1 MRPREQRS
9 PAARSDHHG
18 HYFLTRAEREGVRS
32 GHGGTLERCWM
43 EAKTAARVPPTRA
56 RTLSPPLTSPG
67 RGGDTRRQV
76 HKAPVD
82 IRRSLRH
89 SRGTRDGRGPDPCAT
104 RPAACASAGARPVPC
119 TGSSA
124 SRCRSYCLPQPG
136 PLPPSASPRQQLK
149 LRDSEALFSPYAL
162 QVLAR
167 PHTSLWRAQARPMS
181 LRTLLIALPRC
192 ADQ

>member
-1 MRPREQRS
+1 VRAS
-9 PAARSDHHG
+9 GAA
-18 HYFLTRAEREGVRS
+18 
-32 GHGGTLERCWM
+32 
-43 EAKTAARVPPTRA
+43 TAARWNVAGWRRRLPRACPQRAPARCRRHSPARDVAAIPVGRSIRRPWVSAVASAIVVEPAMAVALTRVPPALR
-56 RTLSPPLTSPG
+56 LVPELG
-67 RGGDTRRQV
+67 RGLCHVRV
-76 HKAPVD
+76 PVLPGAG
-82 IRRSLRH
+82 RTACL
-89 SRGTRDGRGPDPCAT
+89 SR
-104 RPAACASAGARPVPC
+104 
-119 TGSSA
+119 
-124 SRCRSYCLPQPG
+124 G

>member
-18 HYFLTRAEREGVRS
+18 HCFLTRAEREGVRS

-76 HKAPVD
+76 HKAPVG

-89 SRGTRDGRGPDPCAT
+89 SCGTRDGRGPDPCAT
-104 RPAACASAGARPVPC
+104 RPAACARAGRGLCHVRVPVLPGAGRTAC
-119 TGSSA
+119 L
-124 SRCRSYCLPQPG
+124 SRG

>member
-67 RGGDTRRQV
+67 RGGDTHRQV

-82 IRRSLRH
+82 IGRSLRH
-89 SRGTRDGRGPDPCAT
+89 SRGTREGRGPDPCAT
-104 RPAACASAGARPVPC
+104 RPAACASAFQVPVVLPASAGAVATVSKPA
-119 TGSSA
+119 TA
-124 SRCRSYCLPQPG
+124 TET
-136 PLPPSASPRQQLK
+136 A
-149 LRDSEALFSPYAL
+149 SEALFSRYAL

-167 PHTSLWRAQARPMS
+167 PHKSLAGSSKTDEPS
-181 LRTLLIALPRC
+181 LS
-192 ADQ
+192 

>member
-67 RGGDTRRQV
+67 RGGDTHRQV

-82 IRRSLRH
+82 IGRSLRH
-89 SRGTRDGRGPDPCAT
+89 SRGPARAVALTRVP
-104 RPAACASAGARPVPC
+104 PALRLVPVP
-119 TGSSA
+119 
-124 SRCRSYCLPQPG
+124 SRCRSYCLLQPG

-149 LRDSEALFSPYAL
+149 LRAKHCSLATPSRFWRAL
-162 QVLAR
+162 
-167 PHTSLWRAQARPMS
+167 TSLWRAQARPMS
-181 LRTLLIALPRC
+181 LA
-192 ADQ
+192 

>member
-43 EAKTAARVPPTRA
+43 EAKTAARVPPRAPARCRRHSPARDVAAIPIGRSIRRPWISAVASAIAVVPAMAVALTRV
-56 RTLSPPLTSPG
+56 PPALRLVPVLG
-67 RGGDTRRQV
+67 RGLCHVRV
-76 HKAPVD
+76 PV
-82 IRRSLRH
+82 LP
-89 SRGTRDGRGPDPCAT
+89 G
-104 RPAACASAGARPVPC
+104 
-119 TGSSA
+119 
-124 SRCRSYCLPQPG
+124 CRSYYLPQPG
-136 PLPPSASPRQQLK
+136 PLPSCPRQQLK

-167 PHTSLWRAQARPMS
+167 PHKFLAGSSKTDEPSLS
-181 LRTLLIALPRC
+181 
-192 ADQ
+192 